1 MWSIAVWSNVPRWIV
16 AWSNVVRGLVK
27 EVEHWG
33 SKSSWSNGDLPSPGL
48 VCCSLWSDI
57 YRRPLN
63 RFYESIVFVSFVVLH
78 LLSSLTG
85 ADAAAGERRST
96 PDLVRHAPLENPFK
110 AMHVATVEPSPRRAT
125 LWGQLFFRL
134 YFPFVCPR
142 KWSRLW
148 NLLCPSDAA
157 WSSVAFRFISSPMQS
172 YPFQHHPSDTSFT
185 WFMCMCAWN
194 KICTCML

>member
-125 LWGQLFFRL
+125 LWGQIFVPLH
-134 YFPFVCPR
+134 FPFVCPR
-142 KWSRLW
+142 KWSQLW

-157 WSSVAFRFISSPMQS
+157 WSSVAFRFISSPLQS
-172 YPFQHHPSDTSFT
+172 
-185 WFMCMCAWN
+185 
-194 KICTCML
+194 